1 MVLGHADAR
10 RDWGFAGDYVEAM
23 YLIVQADTPDDFVI
37 ATGESHSVREF
48 CDEAFS
54 CVGLDYRQYVTQDRE
69 LLRPVDITETR
80 GDANK
85 ARKCLG
91 WAPTVAF
98 PELVRM
104 MVDAEVERMAHG
116 D

>member
-10 RDWGFAGDYVEAM
+10 RDWGFTGDYVKAM
-23 YLIVQADTPDDFVI
+23 CPVVQADTHEDLVI
-37 ATGESHSVREF
+37 ATGATRSMRGS
-48 CDEAFS
+48 CDEAS
-54 CVGLDYRQYVTQDRE
+54 TCVGLNSRRCVKPDRE
-69 LLRPVDITETR
+69 LLRPVDITETP
-80 GDANK
+80 GDASR
-85 ARKCLG
+85 AREFLG
-91 WAPTVAF
+91 WAPRVAL